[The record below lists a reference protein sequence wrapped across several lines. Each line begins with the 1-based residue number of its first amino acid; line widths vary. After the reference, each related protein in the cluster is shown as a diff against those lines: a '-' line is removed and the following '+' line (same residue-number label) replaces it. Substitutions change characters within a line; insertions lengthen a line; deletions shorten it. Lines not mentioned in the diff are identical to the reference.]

1 MEEKKPLGEV
11 LGAFF
16 AGKGFYIVLFLC
28 AGLIAAS
35 IWLMTDRSGADAEA
49 VGGEI
54 GIGTAS
60 VSGVGAEDGGA
71 VPAMN
76 VDEGRAERP
85 AAETGTIGETTGAPA
100 IPAPEEPAAA
110 ELPPETAETA
120 AVSAGAA
127 EPIPA
132 VDYFIWPVNGVL
144 LRGFA
149 IETLSYDRTMA
160 DWRVHRGW
168 DIAAEPGAQ
177 VLAAANGQVC
187 ACYEDER
194 LGTVVEVRHSN
205 GLVSVYANL
214 AAEVPVEIGQVVP
227 VGGVLGTV
235 GGTALSESGQEAHLH
250 FALRRDGEDVDPAG
264 WLPAP

>member
-1 MEEKKPLGEV
+1 M
-11 LGAFF
+11 
-16 AGKGFYIVLFLC
+16 
-28 AGLIAAS
+28 
-35 IWLMTDRSGADAEA
+35 RS
-49 VGGEI
+49 
-54 GIGTAS
+54 
-60 VSGVGAEDGGA
+60 
-71 VPAMN
+71 
-76 VDEGRAERP
+76 
-85 AAETGTIGETTGAPA
+85 TI
-100 IPAPEEPAAA
+100 
-110 ELPPETAETA
+110 LPPPVSAAGAGSGCSSREQPAKTA

-149 IETLSYDRTMA
+149 AETLSYDRTMA
-160 DWRVHRGW
+160 DWRIHRGW

-214 AAEVPVEIGQVVP
+214 AAEVPVEIGQIVP

-264 WLPAP
+264 WLPSP